1 MNNPDTVGFNV
12 GEISKL
18 AEVAEALAAP
28 AQKTTLETLERW
40 PSQTEDGL
48 RMNEDAT
55 LSLQQQS
62 LSEAAV
68 ERVMSAVPGKEVVPP
83 QESELR
89 FVAEAGELIAKWRQE
104 ELGLAA

>member
-1 MNNPDTVGFNV
+1 MNNPNTVGFNID
-12 GEISKL
+12 EIRKL
-18 AEVAEALAAP
+18 AEALAAP

-68 ERVMSAVPGKEVVPP
+68 ERVMSAVPGEVVLRR
-83 QESELR
+83 ELQ
-89 FVAEAGELIAKWRQE
+89 FVVEAGELIEKWRQE

>member
-1 MNNPDTVGFNV
+1 MNNPNTAG
-12 GEISKL
+12 GEIYKMSNL
-18 AEVAEALAAP
+18 AEALAAP

-68 ERVMSAVPGKEVVPP
+68 ERVMSAVPGEVVLRR
-83 QESELR
+83 ELQ
-89 FVAEAGELIAKWRQE
+89 FVVEAGELIEKWRQE

>member
-18 AEVAEALAAP
+18 AEALAAP

-62 LSEAAV
+62 LSEVAV
-68 ERVMSAVPGKEVVPP
+68 ERVMSAVPGEVVLRR
-83 QESELR
+83 ELQ
-89 FVAEAGELIAKWRQE
+89 FVVEAGELIEKWRQE

>member
-1 MNNPDTVGFNV
+1 MNNPNTVGFNV

-18 AEVAEALAAP
+18 AEALAAP

-68 ERVMSAVPGKEVVPP
+68 ERVMSAVPGEVVLRR
-83 QESELR
+83 ELQ
-89 FVAEAGELIAKWRQE
+89 FVVEAGELIEKWRQE

>member
-18 AEVAEALAAP
+18 AEALAAP

-68 ERVMSAVPGKEVVPP
+68 ERVMSAVPGEVVLRR
-83 QESELR
+83 ELQ
-89 FVAEAGELIAKWRQE
+89 FVVEAGELIEKWRQE

>member
-1 MNNPDTVGFNV
+1 MNNPNTVGFNID
-12 GEISKL
+12 EIRKL
-18 AEVAEALAAP
+18 AEALAAS

-40 PSQTEDGL
+40 PRQTEDGPS
-48 RMNEDAT
+48 MNEDAT

-68 ERVMSAVPGKEVVPP
+68 ERVMSAVPGEVVLRR
-83 QESELR
+83 ELQ
-89 FVAEAGELIAKWRQE
+89 FVVEAGELIEKWRQE

>member
-18 AEVAEALAAP
+18 AEALAAP

-48 RMNEDAT
+48 RMNEGAT

-68 ERVMSAVPGKEVVPP
+68 ERVMSAVPGEVVLRR
-83 QESELR
+83 ELQ
-89 FVAEAGELIAKWRQE
+89 FVVEAGELIEKWRQE

>member
-1 MNNPDTVGFNV
+1 MNNPNTVGFNID
-12 GEISKL
+12 EIRKL
-18 AEVAEALAAP
+18 AEALAAS

-62 LSEAAV
+62 LSEVAV
-68 ERVMSAVPGKEVVPP
+68 ERVMSAVPGEVVLRR
-83 QESELR
+83 ELQ
-89 FVAEAGELIAKWRQE
+89 FVVEAGELIEKWRQE

>member
-18 AEVAEALAAP
+18 AEALAAP

-48 RMNEDAT
+48 RMNEDTT

-62 LSEAAV
+62 LSEVAV
-68 ERVMSAVPGKEVVPP
+68 ERVMSAVPGEVVLRR
-83 QESELR
+83 ELQ
-89 FVAEAGELIAKWRQE
+89 FVVEAGELIEKWRQE

>member
-1 MNNPDTVGFNV
+1 MNNPNTAG
-12 GEISKL
+12 GEIYKMSNL
-18 AEVAEALAAP
+18 AAALAAP

-68 ERVMSAVPGKEVVPP
+68 ERVMSAVPGEVVLRR
-83 QESELR
+83 ELQ
-89 FVAEAGELIAKWRQE
+89 FVVEAGELIEKWRQE

>member
-1 MNNPDTVGFNV
+1 MNNPNTAG
-12 GEISKL
+12 GEIYKMSNL
-18 AEVAEALAAP
+18 AAALAAP

-68 ERVMSAVPGKEVVPP
+68 ERVMSAVPGEVVSRK
-83 QESELR
+83 SELQ
-89 FVAEAGELIAKWRQE
+89 FVAEAGVLIERWRQE
-104 ELGLAA
+104 ELTLAA

>member
-12 GEISKL
+12 DEMSTL
-18 AEVAEALAAP
+18 AEAAEALAAP

-68 ERVMSAVPGKEVVPP
+68 ERVMSAVPGEVVS
-83 QESELR
+83 QESE
-89 FVAEAGELIAKWRQE
+89 
-104 ELGLAA
+104 

>member
-12 GEISKL
+12 GEISTL
-18 AEVAEALAAP
+18 AEAAEALAAS

-68 ERVMSAVPGKEVVPP
+68 ERVMFAVPGEVVS
-83 QESELR
+83 QESELQ
-89 FVAEAGELIAKWRQE
+89 FVVEVGVLIEEWRQE

>member
-18 AEVAEALAAP
+18 AEALAAP

-48 RMNEDAT
+48 RMNEGAT
-55 LSLQQQS
+55 LSLHQQS

-68 ERVMSAVPGKEVVPP
+68 ERVMSAVPGEVVS
-83 QESELR
+83 QESELQ
-89 FVAEAGELIAKWRQE
+89 FVVEAGELIEKWRQE

>member
-18 AEVAEALAAP
+18 AEALAAP

-55 LSLQQQS
+55 LSLQQ
-62 LSEAAV
+62 
-68 ERVMSAVPGKEVVPP
+68 
-83 QESELR
+83 
-89 FVAEAGELIAKWRQE
+89 
-104 ELGLAA
+104 

>member
-12 GEISKL
+12 GEISTL
-18 AEVAEALAAP
+18 AEAAEALAAS
-28 AQKTTLETLERW
+28 AQKTTLETLKSW

-48 RMNEDAT
+48 RMNEGAT
-55 LSLQQQS
+55 LSLHQQS

-68 ERVMSAVPGKEVVPP
+68 ERVMSAVPGEVVS
-83 QESELR
+83 QESELQ
-89 FVAEAGELIAKWRQE
+89 FVVEAGELIEKWRQE

>member
-1 MNNPDTVGFNV
+1 MNNPNTVGFNID
-12 GEISKL
+12 EIRKL
-18 AEVAEALAAP
+18 AEALAAS
-28 AQKTTLETLERW
+28 AQKTTLETLKSW

-68 ERVMSAVPGKEVVPP
+68 ERVMSAVPGEVVSRK
-83 QESELR
+83 SELQ
-89 FVAEAGELIAKWRQE
+89 FVAEAGVLIERWRQE
-104 ELGLAA
+104 ELTLAA

>member
-12 GEISKL
+12 GEIRKIRKL
-18 AEVAEALAAP
+18 AEALAAS

-48 RMNEDAT
+48 RMNEDTT

-68 ERVMSAVPGKEVVPP
+68 ERVMSAVPGEVVLRR
-83 QESELR
+83 ELQ
-89 FVAEAGELIAKWRQE
+89 FVVEAGELIENWRQE